1 MLQNKDRSLLPLL
14 VMLESIGKIEKY
26 AENFD
31 DPFVFF
37 QFDDQSKFN
46 ASLLLLLNIGEQ
58 SSRISEDIRQ
68 RNPTFPFVD
77 IRGLRNRIAHDY
89 IGIDYEMVFDIIT
102 NDIKPL
108 RISLTKLIQKELSS
122 GTFDVGELII
132 ASQSPFYKHIDF
144 SQFLS

>member
-102 NDIKPL
+102 NDINA
-108 RISLTKLIQKELSS
+108 LSS